1 MMPQEALRAVSV
13 RFPGGGRYRSGKG
26 ATRARQPRAGRKGD
40 FLMNRLLTI
49 ALGIAFAIGLGGC
62 DTIGGKI
69 TDAFNYAQQGAAKE
83 TAAAVD
89 TYCANLGGNIERRK
103 QFVDAVNAQTKRG
116 DIFAFDC
123 DSDHVPDFKA
133 EVELAK

>member
-1 MMPQEALRAVSV
+1 MRMAILVAAAL
-13 RFPGGGRYRSGKG
+13 
-26 ATRARQPRAGRKGD
+26 
-40 FLMNRLLTI
+40 
-49 ALGIAFAIGLGGC
+49 ALSAC

-89 TYCANLGGNIERRK
+89 TYCQNLGGNLERRK
-103 QFVDAVNAQTKRG
+103 QFVDTVNAATKHG

-123 DSDHVPDFKA
+123 NGDHKPDFKA
-133 EVELAK
+133 EVETMAR